1 MCDHVRL
8 LEKVPWRVQVIDSA
22 RKGESDKIQMF
33 SHAFSDMSHNG
44 VEVLATYKKAR
55 AEYEN
60 RDAPS
65 KEE

>member
-1 MCDHVRL
+1 ML
-8 LEKVPWRVQVIDSA
+8 
-22 RKGESDKIQMF
+22 

-44 VEVLATYKKAR
+44 IEVLATYKKAR

-60 RDAPS
+60 RDAPP